1 MSDEPTPPAT
11 DTATAELA
19 EGEEAAAD
27 LHARIPGAI
36 RDLAAVYVAAGSPAV
51 RNRVRGRI
59 AALLEYV
66 EMDRCAGLPP
76 RPSGFAGVLD
86 RVVPKLVQGAVILA
100 DHGFFD
106 DFGIRVTVGPP
117 DDDEGGKGGGD
128 A

>member
-1 MSDEPTPPAT
+1 MADEPTPPVT

-27 LHARIPGAI
+27 LHARIPAAI
-36 RDLAAVYVAAGSPAV
+36 RDLAAVYVTAESPSV

-76 RPSGFAGVLD
+76 RPSGFAGALD
-86 RVVPKLVQGAVILA
+86 RFLPKFVQGAVILA

-106 DFGIRVTVGPP
+106 EFGLKVTVGPHDP
-117 DDDEGGKGGGD
+117 DDDPEKQ
-128 A
+128 